1 MGALMQYHGYLLN
14 FTDLACIIS
23 FILIIA
29 MGYFAV
35 PILVWGIV
43 ITALLFLFQAPM
55 ALVIAV
61 AVISLIFIVKPIRK
75 VLVSKILMK
84 LMAPMMP
91 KISDTEKTALK
102 AGTVWVEA
110 ELFSGKPNFKKI
122 MKEPKAVLT
131 QEEKDFIDGPLEEL
145 CALID
150 DWETWKT
157 RKLSDKVFTYIKEKK
172 F

>member
-102 AGTVWVEA
+102 
-110 ELFSGKPNFKKI
+110 
-122 MKEPKAVLT
+122 
-131 QEEKDFIDGPLEEL
+131 
-145 CALID
+145 
-150 DWETWKT
+150 
-157 RKLSDKVFTYIKEKK
+157 KL
-172 F
+172 